1 MGTRCWLLLLA
12 VVLGLGGMIR
22 ADEPAKDSSDSAKPV
37 DLTWGMKVPMR
48 DGVKLNATLYKPRGA
63 KEALP
68 VVFTMTPYIS
78 DSYHD
83 RAMYFARNGYVYALV
98 DVRGRGNSGGQ
109 FEPFANDARDGHDV
123 VEWLA
128 RQPWCDGKVAMWG
141 GSYAGF
147 NQWAA
152 LKENPPHLSTIVPA
166 AAAHPGVDFPA
177 TGGIFPSYDIQWLT
191 FTSGVTPNAKLF
203 GEAGYWASK
212 FRQRY
217 EEHTPFRKLD
227 TLVGNP
233 SPHFQ
238 KWIENRK
245 PGAYLDAM
253 APTPE
258 QYARIDV
265 PVLTI
270 TGHYDGDQAG
280 AMTYYRRHMQYG
292 SEKGKA
298 RHYLLM
304 GPWDHAGTRT
314 PKAEVGG
321 LKFGKASLLDLNRL
335 HREWYDW
342 TMKGG
347 KKPAFLEKRVAYYV
361 TGAEEWRFADSLEAI
376 PVRPAK
382 LYLTTP
388 DGTGH
393 DAFRSGVLSRTK
405 PGKGSPAKYVYDP
418 LDLREMPGPSE
429 LEEEDT
435 KTQLTDQR
443 LALELAGNG
452 LVYHSAPMTEAT
464 DVAGYLKVVAWV
476 ALDVPDTD
484 FAVNVFEIK
493 RDGTSVA
500 LTEDRMR
507 ARYRESLRKEQLA
520 KPGEVNRYEFQSFN
534 WFARRLE
541 KGSRLRLVFYSPNS
555 RYWEKNYNSGGEVA
569 DESRK
574 DARTAHVTLYQDAD
588 HPSYLEVPFVTPPRT
603 SAAAKLDEELLT
615 AAGKGDAA
623 AVKALLG
630 RGADVNSRNAYGATA
645 LSLAADKG
653 HLEVVKS
660 LLERG
665 ADPDVKDT
673 FYKASP
679 LDWAV
684 SHAHPE
690 IVKALLAAGA
700 EGADNALQ
708 SAAALG
714 KVDLVRAILDAAK
727 PKQDVLTQALAVT
740 PAKETAVRELL
751 TKAGAKPP
759 APVTAVAVDKELLAA
774 YAGSYFNDRAGELKV
789 AVEDGKMTARFGT
802 STTVKLNAI
811 DKASFKTEVGGVT
824 FTFRREGDKVT
835 GLTMKAD
842 TAETIYKRGGGPKEP
857 KPGATAAEDK
867 GGVVKSP
874 LNWPS
879 FRGPNASGVADGQF
893 PPLTWDVP
901 KGVNVR
907 WKTPI
912 PGLGHSC
919 PVVWGDRVY
928 LTTAVGGGK
937 DELKPG
943 LYGNVDSVKD
953 STEHKWQVLC
963 LDRRTGK
970 IVWERTACQGVPK
983 VKRHPK
989 GSHANPTPAADGAH
1003 VVVSFGSEGLYCY
1016 DREGKL
1022 LWQKNLGTLDSGWF
1036 YDADYQWGFGSSPII
1051 YKGLVIVQCDVGK
1064 GSFIAAFRVDDGKE
1078 VWRKS
1083 REEIPSW
1090 GTPTVVEGPG
1100 RAELVT
1106 NATKFARGYDPLTGD
1121 ELWRL
1126 GRHAEITVPTPVY
1139 GAGLIFITSGY
1150 RPVQPI
1156 YAIRPGARGDI
1167 SLTEGKTTSDAVAW
1181 STDKGG
1187 PYMPTPIV
1195 YGDYLYLVSNAGI
1208 VTCYEAKTG
1217 KQVYKERLGGSG
1229 GYTASPVAADG
1240 KVYFIGEESG
1250 VRVVRA
1256 GPKFE
1261 VLAVNPLG
1269 EPCLATPAISD
1280 GMIFVRT
1287 QHHLLGLARK
1297 E

>member
-1 MGTRCWLLLLA
+1 LLLLCA
-12 VVLGLGGMIR
+12 VLFI
-22 ADEPAKDSSDSAKPV
+22 AAPAKGAPDAEKQV
-37 DLTWGMKVPMR
+37 DMTWGLKVPMR
-48 DGVKLNATLYKPRGA
+48 DGVKLNATLYKPRA
-63 KEALP
+63 LKDKLP

-78 DSYHD
+78 DTYHE
-83 RAMYFARNGYVYALV
+83 RATYFAKNGYVFALV
-98 DVRGRGNSGGQ
+98 DVRGRGNSAGQ
-109 FEPFANDARDGHDV
+109 FEPFANDPHDGHDV

-128 RQPWCDGKVAMWG
+128 KQPWCDGKVAMWG

-147 NQWAA
+147 NQWATI
-152 LKENPPHLSTIVPA
+152 KEHPAHLATIVPA

-177 TGGIFPSYDIQWLT
+177 PGGIFPCYDIRWLT
-191 FTSGVTPNAKLF
+191 YTSGVTPNLKLF
-203 GEAGYWASK
+203 GESGYWSGK
-212 FRQRY
+212 FKQRY
-217 EEHTPFRKLD
+217 EEHLPFRKLD
-227 TLVGNP
+227 ELVGNP

-238 KWIENRK
+238 KWLANRR
-245 PGAYLDAM
+245 PGEYLDAL

-265 PVLTI
+265 PILTI
-270 TGHYDGDQAG
+270 TGHYDDDQPG
-280 AMTYYRRHMQYG
+280 AMAYYRRHMQHG
-292 SEKGKA
+292 SAKGKEQ
-298 RHYLLM
+298 HYLLM
-304 GPWDHAGTRT
+304 GPWDHPGTRT
-314 PKAEVGG
+314 PKEEVGG
-321 LKFGKASLLDLNRL
+321 LTFGKASLLDLNKL
-335 HREWYDW
+335 HKEWYDW

-347 KKPAFLEKRVAYYV
+347 KKPEFLKKRVAYYV
-361 TGAEEWRFADSLEAI
+361 TGAEEWRYADGLEAI
-376 PVRPAK
+376 PVRREK

-388 DGTGH
+388 NGGGH
-393 DAFRSGVLSRTK
+393 DAFRAGVLSRTW
-405 PGKGSPAKYVYDP
+405 PGKTKPAKYVYDP
-418 LDLREMPGPSE
+418 LDLREMTGPSE
-429 LEEEDT
+429 LQETDT
-435 KTQLTDQR
+435 KAPLTDQR
-443 LALELAGNG
+443 LALELTGNG
-452 LVYHSAPMTEAT
+452 LVYHSDPLPAAAE
-464 DVAGYLKVVAWV
+464 VAGYLKMVAWV

-484 FAVNVFEIK
+484 FAVNVFEVK

-500 LTEDRMR
+500 LGEDRMR
-507 ARYRESLRKEQLA
+507 ARYRDSSSKGQLA

-541 KGSRLRLVFYSPNS
+541 KGSRLRLVFYCPNS

-569 DESRK
+569 DETRK
-574 DARTAHVTLYQDAD
+574 DARAAHVTLYQDAD
-588 HPSYLEVPFVTPPRT
+588 HPSYLEVPFVT
-603 SAAAKLDEELLT
+603 AAQTAATEKLGGELLA

-623 AVKALLG
+623 VVQALLA
-630 RGADVNSRNAYGATA
+630 RGADVNAKNKYGATA
-645 LSLAADKG
+645 LSFAADKG
-653 HLEVVKS
+653 HLEVIKV
-660 LLERG
+660 LAQHG
-665 ADPDVKDT
+665 ADVNARDT
-673 FYKASP
+673 FYKSSP

-684 SHAHPE
+684 MHSRAE
-690 IVKALLAAGA
+690 IVRALLASGA
-700 EGADNALQ
+700 EGADGYLPY
-708 SAAALG
+708 AAAQG
-714 KVDLVRAILDAAK
+714 EAEVVRAILDTARPAEA
-727 PKQDVLTQALAVT
+727 VLTKALAGT
-740 PAKETAVRELL
+740 PDKQTAVRELL

-759 APVTAVAVDKELLAA
+759 ASVAGVAVDKALLAA
-774 YAGSYFNDRAGELKV
+774 YAGKYANERLGEMQIT
-789 AVEDGKMTARFGT
+789 AEDGKLSARFGSAGPT
-802 STTVKLNAI
+802 KLTALDKTTFQA
-811 DKASFKTEVGGVT
+811 EGGAT
-824 FTFRREGDKVT
+824 TITFRREGDKVT

-842 TAETIYKRGGGPKEP
+842 GTEWTYSPAAALKEP
-857 KPGATAAEDK
+857 APGAATEDK
-867 GGVVKSP
+867 GGVVKAP
-874 LNWPS
+874 LNWSS
-879 FRGPNASGVADGQF
+879 FRGPGATGVADGQF
-893 PPLTWDVP
+893 PPLAWDVP

-919 PVVWGDRVY
+919 PVVWEDRVY

-943 LYGNVDSVKD
+943 LYGDVESVKD
-953 STEHKWQVLC
+953 TTEHSWRVFCIDK
-963 LDRRTGK
+963 RRGK
-970 IVWERTACQGVPK
+970 ILWERTACKGVPK

-989 GSHANPTPAADGAH
+989 SSHANPTPATDGAR

-1016 DREGKL
+1016 DREGNL
-1022 LWQKNLGTLDSGWF
+1022 LWEKNLGTLDSGWF

-1051 YKGLVIVQCDVGK
+1051 YKGLAIVQCDVGK

-1083 REEIPSW
+1083 RDEIPSW

-1106 NATKFARGYDPLTGD
+1106 AATKFARGYDPLTGE

-1126 GRHAEITVPTPVY
+1126 GRHAEITVPTPFY

-1156 YAIRPGARGDI
+1156 YAIKPGARGDI
-1167 SLTEGKTTSDAVAW
+1167 SLAEGKTTNDGIAW
-1181 STDKGG
+1181 SVDKGG

-1195 YGDYLYLVSNAGI
+1195 YGDYLYVVSNAGI

-1240 KVYFIGEESG
+1240 RLYFAGEESG